1 MRDWIH
7 VEDHCEAIR
16 VVLEQGVAGAV
27 YNISACD
34 ERTNREVCDRILAV
48 FAKPE
53 SLVRYVEDRPG
64 HDRRYALDATRIRT
78 ELDWSP
84 RISFE
89 DGLTS
94 TLDWYRDNRP
104 WWERVKSGEYRGYY
118 DRLYGRRLAEARPD
132 VEAADEGGSDD

>member
-1 MRDWIH
+1 M
-7 VEDHCEAIR
+7 
-16 VVLEQGVAGAV
+16 VA
-27 YNISACD
+27 
-34 ERTNREVCDRILAV
+34 
-48 FAKPE
+48 
-53 SLVRYVEDRPG
+53 
-64 HDRRYALDATRIRT
+64 RIRT

-84 RISFE
+84 RISFA

-94 TLDWYRDNRP
+94 TLDCYRDNRP